1 MLAVENMSLNQ
12 TVGDTTEY
20 DDLLDC
26 VHNCT
31 EQVGSEES
39 GVFINTP
46 YVLVNFQKNS

>member
-1 MLAVENMSLNQ
+1 MFAVENISINK
-12 TVGDTTEY
+12 TVETTTEF

-39 GVFINTP
+39 GMFINTL
-46 YVLVNFQKNS
+46 YMF